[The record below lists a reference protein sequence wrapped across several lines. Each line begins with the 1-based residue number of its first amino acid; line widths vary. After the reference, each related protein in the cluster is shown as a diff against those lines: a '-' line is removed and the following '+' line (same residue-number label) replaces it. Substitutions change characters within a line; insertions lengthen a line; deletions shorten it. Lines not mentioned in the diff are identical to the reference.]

1 LEGEPSVTSTYPG
14 EASSGSISPAT
25 LWYLD

>member
-25 LWYLD
+25 LW